1 MIYQEASDRERTMHR
16 LPNSYYWSTQIAH
29 VLICALILLGT
40 SPLVLAQDSTAPQKN
55 NLLKDPGPGVSP
67 VRRIERETNHK
78 KRRRPLTSDQH
89 NIDGSNNNL
98 LDPEMNAAGTPLR
111 RAMQAKY
118 ADGVAQMVGQN
129 YPNPRAVSNSV
140 NAQNSSIK
148 NIMNASDFLW
158 QWGQFVDH
166 DIDLT
171 DGANPP
177 EHANILIPAGDPMF
191 DPDTTGAVE
200 MVFNRSIYDT
210 TTGTGNDNPRQ
221 QFNEITG
228 WIDGSQ
234 IYGSDDERALAL
246 RTNDGTGQLR
256 TSSGQLLPFN
266 TVGLPNAGGTS
277 DTLFLAGDVRANEQ
291 VGLTALH
298 TLFVREHNR
307 LAIKIAKRKP
317 SLSGEQIY
325 QKTRRQVVAQLQV
338 ITYNEFLPALLGKN
352 ALAPYKGYQP
362 QLDASIMNE
371 FSTAA
376 YRLGHTLVSPQLL
389 RLDAKGNE
397 ISAGHLPIRN
407 AFFAPH
413 RLINEGGIE
422 PVLRGLAN
430 QPCQA
435 LDVYIIDDLRNFLF
449 GAPGQG
455 GFDLAALNIQRGRDH
470 GLPRY
475 NDARKA
481 MGLARKNSFS
491 EVSSDPEVQAR
502 LASIYVSVDDIDF
515 WVGGLS
521 ENHIKGALTGE
532 LFFTVL
538 KKQFEVLRD
547 GDRFWYQRTLS
558 RNKQRAIARTRLA
571 DIIRR
576 NTTIKRREIPKNV
589 FHVQAAAKR

>member
-1 MIYQEASDRERTMHR
+1 MHR